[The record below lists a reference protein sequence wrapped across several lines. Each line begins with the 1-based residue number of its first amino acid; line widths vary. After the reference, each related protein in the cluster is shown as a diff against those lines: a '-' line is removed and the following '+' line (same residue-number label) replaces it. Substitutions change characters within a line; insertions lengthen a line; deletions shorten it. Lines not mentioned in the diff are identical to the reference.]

1 MFLIPHFKYN
11 QGALSEE
18 SDTFRTPL
26 CLFIHLFLQNAMQA
40 KKLLYEGEQPNA
52 NKITRSVDRKKA
64 LLKVH
69 IDIINKNLIKVL
81 CAS

>member
-18 SDTFRTPL
+18 SDTFRIPL
-26 CLFIHLFLQNAMQA
+26 CLFVHLFFHTRDVSE
-40 KKLLYEGEQPNA
+40 KLLCEGEQPNA